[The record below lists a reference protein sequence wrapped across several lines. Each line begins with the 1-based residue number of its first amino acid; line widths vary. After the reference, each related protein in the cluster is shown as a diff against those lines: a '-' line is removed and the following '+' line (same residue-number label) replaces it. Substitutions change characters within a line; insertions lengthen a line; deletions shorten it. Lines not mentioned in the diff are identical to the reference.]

1 MRKHFWIVILIICIF
16 FCGCVKSVNQDPS
29 VPSESAPI
37 ASFVETTPSESQT
50 MTEPITEPASE
61 PETIPAPALL
71 NAEPGAFLLHYEDEE
86 IDDYAYYY
94 IYVPEKAVENMPM
107 IVFLHGYG
115 ETFNPGY
122 LKDYG
127 MINDVRA
134 VYGEEFPFIV
144 LYPNAHYYSWS
155 DWTMPDILISLIDHV
170 CDEYKVNRDKIIL
183 TGHSNGARGAWYMAS
198 EYSEWFSAVVPIC
211 GGSFAEVNCE
221 NLLNVS
227 IRAFIGDTGEDLVG
241 KNEMTKIMNK
251 LQELGGSMELIMLK
265 GTHADM
271 KSLPFTKELFEWMMA
286 Q

>member
-1 MRKHFWIVILIICIF
+1 MKVQSILLSLVICFLL
-16 FCGCVKSVNQDPS
+16 CGCMNTNQESLPPTES
-29 VPSESAPI
+29 SESLPT
-37 ASFVETTPSESQT
+37 VETQAIQT
-50 MTEPITEPASE
+50 QPATQPVTEPVTEPS
-61 PETIPAPALL
+61 TMPAPVLL
-71 NAEPGAFLLHYEDEE
+71 DTEPGAFLLHYEDEE
-86 IDDYAYYY
+86 IDDYVYYY

-107 IVFLHGYG
+107 IVFLHGFG
-115 ETFNPGY
+115 ETFNPGF

-127 MINDVRA
+127 MINNVREI
-134 VYGEEFPFIV
+134 YGEEYPFIV

-170 CDEYKVNRDKIIL
+170 CDEYSINRDKIII

-211 GGSFAEVNCE
+211 GGSYAEVNCE

-227 IRAFIGDTGEDLVG
+227 IRAFIGDTGEDMVG
-241 KNEMTKIMNK
+241 KNEMTKIMEK
-251 LQELGGSMELIMLK
+251 IEELGGSMEMITLK

-271 KSLPFTKELFEWMMA
+271 KSLPFTKELFDWMLA